1 MDLRQITYF
10 MWVFEQRS
18 FTKAAQKAG
27 VVQPALSI
35 QVKRLEEELGV
46 SLFARNSRGVE
57 PTSFGE
63 RFYLLCEPILRDVA
77 MARSKML
84 ELLKPDVVMGSLR
97 CGFPP
102 TFFKAVVGQVVTQF
116 TAENPHM
123 DLHLREG
130 YGRILT
136 QWVSDGALDFAVGAW
151 STEMPGLNVSMVYE
165 EEVVLISG
173 RALPAPAFS
182 VCALDLLSGLQI
194 ILPSGAQ
201 ILAPPLEQLI
211 STGRLRPASVM
222 RVDSYLGVVE
232 IARHAGWA
240 GFVPISGVSA
250 DMLGDDLHVYRL
262 PNNMLSLRWHLVH
275 RAGEDLHAGALRF
288 IAMLEQALN
297 DDRARFL
304 ELARQLTPAPSTPA
318 KTRRAKS
325 VSQET
330 ATP

>member
-63 RFYLLCEPILRDVA
+63 RFYTLCEPILRDVA

-84 ELLKPDVVMGSLR
+84 ELLKPDVVMGNLR

-102 TFFKAVVGQVVTQF
+102 TFFKAVVGKVVAQF
-116 TAENPHM
+116 TRENPHM

-136 QWVSDGALDFAVGAW
+136 QWVSDGVLDFAVGAW
-151 STEMPGLNVSMVYE
+151 STDMPGLNVSMVYE

-173 RALPAPAFS
+173 RALSAPTFS
-182 VCALDLLSGLQI
+182 MCDFDALSGLPL
-194 ILPSGAQ
+194 ILPSAAQ

-232 IARHAGWA
+232 IVRQAGLA
-240 GFVPISGVSA
+240 GFVPISGVTA
-250 DMLGDDLHVYRL
+250 DMLGDNLHVYRL
-262 PNNMLSLRWHLVH
+262 PNQMLALRWHLVH
-275 RAGEDLHAGALRF
+275 RAGEELHSGAVRC
-288 IAMLEQALN
+288 IAMLERALN

-304 ELARQLTPAPSTPA
+304 EMAALHHPA
-318 KTRRAKS
+318 KSRRNR
-325 VSQET
+325 
-330 ATP
+330 

>member
-63 RFYLLCEPILRDVA
+63 RFYTLCEPILRDVA

-84 ELLKPDVVMGSLR
+84 ELLKPDVVMGTLR

-102 TFFKAVVGQVVTQF
+102 TFFKAVIGQVVAQF
-116 TAENPHM
+116 IEENPQM

-130 YGRILT
+130 YGLTLT

-151 STEMPGLNVSMVYE
+151 STHMPGLNVSMVHE
-165 EEVVLISG
+165 EEILLISG
-173 RALPAPAFS
+173 RALSATPFS
-182 VCALDLLSGLQI
+182 MCDLDALSGLQL
-194 ILPSGAQ
+194 ILPSSGQ

-232 IARHAGWA
+232 IARRVGSV

-250 DMLGDDLHVYRL
+250 EMLGDDLHVYRL
-262 PNNMLSLRWHLVH
+262 PDHMLSLRWHLVH
-275 RAGEDLHAGALRF
+275 RAGEELHPGALRF
-288 IAMLEQALN
+288 IAMLEQALK
-297 DDRARFL
+297 DDRSRFL
-304 ELARQLTPAPSTPA
+304 EMATERQRKKA
-318 KTRRAKS
+318 
-325 VSQET
+325 
-330 ATP
+330 